1 MSTITSPRPSNPST
15 SLSSTPTTSRTSS
28 PAPQPRRPNRTA
40 LRDYY
45 NLQRPPD
52 AHSIPPPPPHPEP
65 EVSQTSELDASGFD
79 ADAYVK
85 SVLANH
91 GLEGVLKVEGGL
103 INEIRGLDGERKALV
118 YDNYSKLISATDT
131 IGRMRANMDPLT
143 PTTSTLGP
151 AVGHIADIAGGLAA
165 GFQEQDRR
173 GEDGGGGGEEV
184 REGEANK
191 KRKERETVR
200 WVLGAP
206 RRLGDL
212 LVNGERTGA
221 EREWDEVRELLVKWE
236 GVKGVEKVREECERI
251 MAKS

>member
-1 MSTITSPRPSNPST
+1 M
-15 SLSSTPTTSRTSS
+15 
-28 PAPQPRRPNRTA
+28 
-40 LRDYY
+40 
-45 NLQRPPD
+45 
-52 AHSIPPPPPHPEP
+52 
-65 EVSQTSELDASGFD
+65 
-79 ADAYVK
+79 
-85 SVLANH
+85 LANH